1 MRQKKREYLE
11 SQRAATL
18 ARMAESQVRTS
29 SIICKIL
36 IESVLGCIACKEGS
50 EPDYPSSKTDSTRL
64 SVPAASSSVSAI
76 SSYG

>member
-29 SIICKIL
+29 PMIVIH
-36 IESVLGCIACKEGS
+36 IEYVLGCITC
-50 EPDYPSSKTDSTRL
+50 
-64 SVPAASSSVSAI
+64 
-76 SSYG
+76 